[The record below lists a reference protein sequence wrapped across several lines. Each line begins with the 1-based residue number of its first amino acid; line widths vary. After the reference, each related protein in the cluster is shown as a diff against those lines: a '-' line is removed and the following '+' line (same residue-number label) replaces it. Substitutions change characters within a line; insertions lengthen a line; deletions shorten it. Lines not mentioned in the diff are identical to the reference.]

1 MYSNKDMP
9 SLIIFLKT
17 NGYELEDVK
26 YNPRRGD
33 SAEAIFSKMTHI
45 TELDGND
52 INDATI
58 SISIDFDRR
67 FDFKNG
73 VFNAEEGF
81 VYDFSLDKARHYI
94 ERLIDESYDTGNGN
108 GKGKGNG
115 KGNGNRKT
123 RKNRKR

>member
-9 SLIIFLKT
+9 ALINFLKT

-45 TELDGND
+45 AELDGND

-58 SISIDFDRR
+58 AISIDFDRR
-67 FDFKNG
+67 FDYKNG
-73 VFNAEEGF
+73 VFNEEEGF

-108 GKGKGNG
+108 GKGKGR
-115 KGNGNRKT
+115 KGTRRKT
-123 RKNRKR
+123 RKNRRR